1 MRKEV
6 GYKKYNIQILKD
18 ESINDVWKNR
28 IIS

>member
-6 GYKKYNIQILKD
+6 GYKKYNVQILKD
-18 ESINDVWKNR
+18 ESINDVLENR

>member
-18 ESINDVWKNR
+18 ESINDVWKNK